1 MWAAALEWKRQVTFT
16 RSSWPPFVYPES
28 LIVSLA
34 TIYDFMAIA
43 VM

>member
-16 RSSWPPFVYPES
+16 RSSWPPFVYPDS
-28 LIVSLA
+28 LSVA